1 MTLAELRTLLA
12 ARLPAKP
19 RKPGGSVPTGVPALD
34 DALGGGLPAGQLTE
48 LVSAAPSS
56 GGQTVLAQLLHA
68 TRGTQQRL
76 ALIDG
81 ADGFAPEAV
90 PADTL
95 RHLVWVRAG
104 SPEQAMAAADLLVR
118 DGNYAV
124 VVLDLRGLS
133 ERALLKQPSSVWH
146 RLHHA
151 AAGAAPAVLVQT
163 TTPLVAAVP
172 WRLVL
177 RAAHPLPR
185 QRTARETLAAALTVE
200 IARGHAHTRE
210 LGELAG

>member
-1 MTLAELRTLLA
+1 MTLAELRTLMA

-19 RKPGGSVPTGVPALD
+19 RKPGGGVATGVRALD

-48 LVSAAPSS
+48 LVSAGPSS
-56 GGQTVLAQLLHA
+56 GGQTILAQLLHT
-68 TRGTQQRL
+68 TRGTQQRI

-95 RHLVWVRAG
+95 RHLVWVRARN
-104 SPEQAMAAADLLVR
+104 PEQALAAADLLVR

-133 ERALLKQPSSVWH
+133 ERALLKQPATVWH

-151 AAGAAPAVLVQT
+151 AGGAAPAVLVQT

-177 RAAHPLPR
+177 RAAQPLPR
-185 QRTARETLAAALTVE
+185 QRLTRETIVAGLTVE
-200 IARGHAHTRE
+200 IARGHAAAAR
-210 LGELAG
+210 ELAG

>member
-12 ARLPAKP
+12 ARLPTRA
-19 RKPGGSVPTGVPALD
+19 RKAGGAVPTGVRALD

-48 LVSAAPSS
+48 LVSAGPSS
-56 GGQTVLAQLLHA
+56 GGQTVLAQLLLT
-68 TRGTQQRL
+68 TRGAQQRV

-95 RHLVWVRAG
+95 RHLVWVRARN
-104 SPEQAMAAADLLVR
+104 PEQALAAADLLVR

-124 VVLDLRGLS
+124 VVLDLRGLG
-133 ERALLKQPSSVWH
+133 ERALLKQPASVWH

-151 AAGAAPAVLVQT
+151 AGGAAPAVLVQT

-177 RAAHPLPR
+177 RAALPLLR
-185 QRTARETLAAALTVE
+185 QRVPREVLAAGLTFE
-200 IARGHAHTRE
+200 IARGHSHAAR
-210 LGELAG
+210 ELAG

>member
-1 MTLAELRTLLA
+1 MTLAELRTLMA
-12 ARLPAKP
+12 ARLPARS
-19 RKPGGSVPTGVPALD
+19 RKPGGSVPTGVRALD

-48 LVSAAPSS
+48 LVSAGPGS
-56 GGQTVLAQLLHA
+56 GGQTVFAQLLLA
-68 TRGTQQRL
+68 TRGTQQRI

-95 RHLVWVRAG
+95 RHLVWVRGG
-104 SPEQAMAAADLLVR
+104 SPEEALAAADLLVR

-133 ERALLKQPSSVWH
+133 ERALLKQPASVWH

-151 AAGAAPAVLVQT
+151 AGGAAPAVLVQT

-177 RAAHPLPR
+177 RATHPLLRQHLPR
-185 QRTARETLAAALTVE
+185 EILAAGLTVE
-200 IARGHAHTRE
+200 IARGHAPAA
-210 LGELAG
+210 GELAG